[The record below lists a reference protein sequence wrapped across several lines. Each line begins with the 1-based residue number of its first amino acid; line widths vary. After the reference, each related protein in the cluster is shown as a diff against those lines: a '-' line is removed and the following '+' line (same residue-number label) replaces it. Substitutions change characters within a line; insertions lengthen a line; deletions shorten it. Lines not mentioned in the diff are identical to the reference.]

1 MRTSGRLMIVLTI
14 SIVLVVMT
22 VYAVVPRGQP
32 RTSADEYKPRY
43 LTVLYDSATGEILGY
58 SASTSMLTICP
69 SPYES
74 SHRSY
79 ALAYY
84 LLPEDL
90 RSHSTINRLNKNG
103 ELRVDPA
110 TANLLIGNHVIKPL
124 KHLSPSEAHQKCS
137 EVPPPYPKL

>member
-1 MRTSGRLMIVLTI
+1 MMANKKLMIVLTI
-14 SIVLVVMT
+14 SIVLVIITIYV
-22 VYAVVPRGQP
+22 VVPKGQL
-32 RTSADEYKPRY
+32 RALADEYRPRY
-43 LTVLYDSATGEILGY
+43 LTVLYDPATGEILGY

-90 RSHSTINRLNKNG
+90 RSHSTINQLNKNG
-103 ELRVDPA
+103 GLRVDPA
-110 TANLLIGNHVIKPL
+110 TANLLIGNHVVKPL

-137 EVPPPYPKL
+137 EVPPPYRK